1 MFNSIWH
8 NVFYDPLYNALVFLI
23 SAVPGGDIGLAVIL
37 LTIIVRFILFPLG
50 KKAVESQIRM
60 NQIQPELQKIKE
72 LYPTKEEQAKKTMEL
87 YKKYKLNP
95 FSGCLLLLIQL
106 PIIIALYQ
114 VFMKGFSFNTDI
126 LYRFVHVPEI
136 MNDKFLGLIDMHAH
150 SIALALLAGITQY
163 FQAVIAE
170 RRSPKPVEG
179 AKKSFQNDLAKSM
192 NTQMKYVFPFVVALI
207 SYNVSAAVALYW
219 VTTNLFT
226 IGQELWIQKKL
237 KNL

>member
-1 MFNSIWH
+1 MFTLIW
-8 NVFYDPLYNALVFLI
+8 NTVFYAPLYNALVFLI
-23 SAVPGGDIGLAVIL
+23 SIAPWGDIGFAVII

-72 LYPTKEEQAKKTMEL
+72 EYKTKEEQAKKTLEL

-95 FSGCLLLLIQL
+95 FSGCLLLLVQL
-106 PIIIALYQ
+106 PIIIALYS
-114 VFMKGFSFNTDI
+114 VFLKGFSFDTSI
-126 LYRFVHVPEI
+126 LYSFVHIPEVI
-136 MNDKFLGLIDMHAH
+136 NTKFLGLIDMHTH
-150 SIALALLAGITQY
+150 SIVLALLAGVTQY

-170 RRSPKPVEG
+170 RRSAPPSG
-179 AKKSFQNDLAKSM
+179 IKSFQNDLAKGM

-207 SYNVSAAVALYW
+207 SYNISAAVALYW

-237 KNL
+237 KKQ

>member
-1 MFNSIWH
+1 
-8 NVFYDPLYNALVFLI
+8 
-23 SAVPGGDIGLAVIL
+23 
-37 LTIIVRFILFPLG
+37 
-50 KKAVESQIRM
+50 M

-72 LYPTKEEQAKKTMEL
+72 DYPTKEEQAKKTLEL

-106 PIIIALYQ
+106 PIIIALYT
-114 VFMKGFSFNTDI
+114 VFLKGFSFDTSI
-126 LYRFVHVPEI
+126 LYSFVNVPVVI
-136 MNDKFLGLIDMHAH
+136 NAKFLGLIDMHTH
-150 SIALALLAGITQY
+150 SIVLALLAGVTQY

-170 RRSPKPVEG
+170 RRSVPHSG
-179 AKKSFQNDLAKSM
+179 TKSFQNDLMKSM
-192 NTQMKYVFPFVVALI
+192 NTQMKYVFPFIVALI

-237 KNL
+237 KKQ